1 MVRINAVLS
10 EEIIE
15 LLDDIA
21 ESEKKS
27 RSMLLREAAMKLIEE
42 YRRQLEERRIK
53 ELRRHSINVQDKLR
67 KKSGRWDGVA
77 EIRRWREN
85 AR

>member
-42 YRRQLEERRIK
+42 YKREQEKRRIK
-53 ELRRHSINVQDKLR
+53 ESRKHAIAVQDKLR
-67 KKSGRWDGVA
+67 KKSGRWNGVS

-85 AR
+85 LR